1 MKVNYK
7 DLEKYSEEILLK
19 GGFDEEESAFMAK

>member
-7 DLEKYSEEILLK
+7 DLEKYSEEILLR
-19 GGFDEEESAFMAK
+19 GGFDAEESALLAK